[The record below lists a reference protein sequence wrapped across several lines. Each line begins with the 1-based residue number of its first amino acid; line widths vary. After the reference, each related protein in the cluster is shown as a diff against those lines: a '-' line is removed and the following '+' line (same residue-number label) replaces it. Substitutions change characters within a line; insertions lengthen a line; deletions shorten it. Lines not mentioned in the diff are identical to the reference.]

1 MSKDSRGQVILRKNI
16 ESLGEVGDVVR
27 VKPGY
32 ARNFLIPR
40 GFAVEATPGNVR
52 MVEAQKEQEDTRE
65 AKALADVEKTA
76 TKLEVIKLSAPVQVG
91 EEDKV
96 FGSVTAMTV
105 AELLQNEGYEIDK
118 KHIVLPEPIKALG
131 VYDVPVKLDHDVE
144 AMVKVYVIKE

>member
-65 AKALADVEKTA
+65 AKALADVKKTA

-131 VYDVPVKLDHDVE
+131 VYDIPVKLDHDVE

>member
-65 AKALADVEKTA
+65 AKALADVKKTA

>member
-76 TKLEVIKLSAPVQVG
+76 KKLEVIKLSAPVQVG

>member
-1 MSKDSRGQVILRKNI
+1 MAKESRGQVILRKKI

-76 TKLEVIKLSAPVQVG
+76 AKLEGIKLSAPVHVG

-105 AELLQNEGYEIDK
+105 AELLQAKGYEIDK

>member
-1 MSKDSRGQVILRKNI
+1 MAKESRGQVILRKKI

-76 TKLEVIKLSAPVQVG
+76 AKLKGIKLSAPVHVG

-105 AELLQNEGYEIDK
+105 AELLQAEGYEIDK

>member
-1 MSKDSRGQVILRKNI
+1 MAKESRGQVILRKKI
-16 ESLGEVGDVVR
+16 ESLGEVGDVVG

-76 TKLEVIKLSAPVQVG
+76 AKLEGIKLSAPVQVG

-105 AELLQNEGYEIDK
+105 AELLQAEGYEIDK

>member
-1 MSKDSRGQVILRKNI
+1 
-16 ESLGEVGDVVR
+16 
-27 VKPGY
+27 
-32 ARNFLIPR
+32 
-40 GFAVEATPGNVR
+40 
-52 MVEAQKEQEDTRE
+52 
-65 AKALADVEKTA
+65 
-76 TKLEVIKLSAPVQVG
+76 VQVG

>member
-1 MSKDSRGQVILRKNI
+1 MSKDARGQVILRKKI

-76 TKLEVIKLSAPVQVG
+76 KKLEGIKLSAPVQVG

-96 FGSVTAMTV
+96 FGD
-105 AELLQNEGYEIDK
+105 G
-118 KHIVLPEPIKALG
+118 
-131 VYDVPVKLDHDVE
+131 
-144 AMVKVYVIKE
+144 